1 MKSFS
6 EICQCQG
13 HCLSMHRW
21 NRNDSGIKYRR
32 SKKLSVIESLARSSD
47 KKFSPE
53 LLKYKKVV
61 GTPAENYLFYRQSFR
76 GIPISDGWLRID
88 ELVQSQECV
97 GVHSRL
103 LDDKAIG
110 HLESKGATKPV
121 FKEKG
126 AIAKAKEVM
135 GPTQS
140 WDILDVQL
148 CFRRPSRSKTTT
160 PKLAWRIR
168 LAQSHGVRSGEVY
181 IDAVSGTRVAVHRT
195 TWSSGFASGFVFRP
209 NPLLRMTDNTLP
221 DPKNLPRSSYREV
234 KIPVP
239 IGSRVLRND
248 FAFAWSPVSE
258 PHEKAGEFFYEASD
272 VRFGQTMAL
281 YYATWIQRYIRDTL
295 QFKRANPGQ
304 VEFIVGFNR
313 EDNSYYD
320 LQRNRVYLG
329 LGGVPDYQD
338 AEVILHEY
346 AHGIHSVIN
355 HPFSIDEKSINL
367 REGFCDY
374 IALSVCEHLKE
385 LHPDMEQ
392 EFATWDAWQKGKTVG
407 ESRGLRRA
415 DDDDLLSDTQPV
427 IHSSVRSDRASSFWT
442 GLLWDL
448 REVLLVRNTQQKNTH
463 HGDSLALGALYKVD
477 APYTV
482 ENFAK
487 AILLYNRSH
496 WDGHKEREILRV
508 FANRGVTVT
517 F

>member
-1 MKSFS
+1 
-6 EICQCQG
+6 
-13 HCLSMHRW
+13 
-21 NRNDSGIKYRR
+21 
-32 SKKLSVIESLARSSD
+32 
-47 KKFSPE
+47 
-53 LLKYKKVV
+53 
-61 GTPAENYLFYRQSFR
+61 
-76 GIPISDGWLRID
+76 
-88 ELVQSQECV
+88 
-97 GVHSRL
+97 
-103 LDDKAIG
+103 
-110 HLESKGATKPV
+110 
-121 FKEKG
+121 
-126 AIAKAKEVM
+126 
-135 GPTQS
+135 
-140 WDILDVQL
+140 
-148 CFRRPSRSKTTT
+148 
-160 PKLAWRIR
+160 
-168 LAQSHGVRSGEVY
+168 
-181 IDAVSGTRVAVHRT
+181 
-195 TWSSGFASGFVFRP
+195 
-209 NPLLRMTDNTLP
+209 
-221 DPKNLPRSSYREV
+221 
-234 KIPVP
+234 
-239 IGSRVLRND
+239 
-248 FAFAWSPVSE
+248 
-258 PHEKAGEFFYEASD
+258 
-272 VRFGQTMAL
+272 
-281 YYATWIQRYIRDTL
+281 L

-392 EFATWDAWQKGKTVG
+392 EFATWDAWKKGKTVG

-448 REVLLVRNTQQKNTH
+448 REVLSVRNTHQKNTH

-496 WDGHKEREILRV
+496 WDGHKEREILRI